1 MSIEGRESVRWGLPP
16 KFSQQRLSSTRWWPL
31 RFFGSVIAR
40 VSAVPTETPFS
51 WVSSFPE
58 GRSRALK

>member
-1 MSIEGRESVRWGLPP
+1 MSIDGRESVRCGFPP
-16 KFSQQRLSSTRWWPL
+16 KFSQQRLSSTRWCPFF
-31 RFFGSVIAR
+31 FFGSLIGPVLPD
-40 VSAVPTETPFS
+40 STETPFS